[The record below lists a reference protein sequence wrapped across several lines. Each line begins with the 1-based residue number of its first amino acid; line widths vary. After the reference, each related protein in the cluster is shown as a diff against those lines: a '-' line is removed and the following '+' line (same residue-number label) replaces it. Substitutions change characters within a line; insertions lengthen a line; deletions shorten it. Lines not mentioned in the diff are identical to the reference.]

1 MCVYL
6 DNFDGFLKPCQ
17 QSIFKLN
24 NQDKMMH
31 NKCKNFEQSTN
42 QEKPNYKT
50 QHDLMHLPMIHID
63 IDGCICSSPSTD
75 KFALHNLQ
83 P

>member
-1 MCVYL
+1 M
-6 DNFDGFLKPCQ
+6 GLKPCQ
-17 QSIFKLN
+17 QSIFKLK

-31 NKCKNFEQSTN
+31 NKWKNFEQSTN
-42 QEKPNYKT
+42 PKKPNYKT
-50 QHDLMHLPMIHID
+50 QHDLMHLPMIHTD
-63 IDGCICSSPSTD
+63 IDDWICSSHSTD

>member
-1 MCVYL
+1 M
-6 DNFDGFLKPCQ
+6 GFLKSCQ

-50 QHDLMHLPMIHID
+50 
-63 IDGCICSSPSTD
+63 
-75 KFALHNLQ
+75 
-83 P
+83 